1 MKPEA
6 AIRALEE
13 LKAQAEQNWLALY
26 PSGPQTAWQS
36 KVKSVLERSL
46 GKDSHILS
54 AFSGVRYG
62 LMALFGSETTAD
74 WHAAFRDGL
83 DRAVGYI
90 DAALYE
96 LRLMGG
102 EGEVLEEHAF
112 DRDLWEHVKGLVADE
127 DWGKVASQVAI
138 FVESHVRTWT
148 GDPKSSKGEDLVG
161 KGLWAHVLADE
172 SDFRLGARAGERE
185 GWRFLGMGFAQAL
198 SNVDRHHVTKREDA
212 KRYAV
217 GVLGL
222 GSLLLT
228 QLRHEHGVI
237 LPAAVDEVS

>member
-1 MKPEA
+1 MRPEA

-13 LKAQAEQNWLALY
+13 LKAEAEDWLSLY
-26 PSGPQTAWQS
+26 PTGAQTAWRS

-54 AFSGVRYG
+54 AFSVVRYG
-62 LMALFGSETTAD
+62 LMVMWGSETTQD
-74 WHAAFRDGL
+74 WHAAFRGGL
-83 DRAVGYI
+83 NEAVGYI

-96 LRLMGG
+96 LRLVTGQDDIVD
-102 EGEVLEEHAF
+102 EQAF

-148 GDPKSSKGEDLVG
+148 GSPKNGKGEDLVG
-161 KGLWAHVLADE
+161 KSLWLEVLADE
-172 SDFRLGARAGERE
+172 SDYRLGARAGERE

-198 SNVDRHHVTKREDA
+198 SNVDRHHVKDREDV

-228 QLRHEHGVI
+228 QLRHEHDG
-237 LPAAVDEVS
+237 LLGSAGS